1 MIRVG
6 FDHPFRPL
14 AWMEGQDAHGILIER
29 VRQILVNA
37 GWPPTFHPYT
47 LESIEPALA
56 AGEIDLI
63 AFKGILPQRA
73 TSLAF
78 SRPVLRSGTALFLPL
93 NARVGSAD
101 SMGSLE
107 GHFVATPRRGPLAPL
122 ITANYPSVQLLLTAS
137 YEEALRMVARGEA
150 QAAALNLHVGRQW
163 VLDLHLPIALPRRP
177 IMDVD
182 MAIATRFELA
192 DSLLPAINKAILPF
206 ELLHYGHGP
215 AQAV

>member
-1 MIRVG
+1 
-6 FDHPFRPL
+6 
-14 AWMEGQDAHGILIER
+14 
-29 VRQILVNA
+29 
-37 GWPPTFHPYT
+37 
-47 LESIEPALA
+47 
-56 AGEIDLI
+56 
-63 AFKGILPQRA
+63 
-73 TSLAF
+73 
-78 SRPVLRSGTALFLPL
+78 
-93 NARVGSAD
+93 
-101 SMGSLE
+101 MGSLE

>member
-47 LESIEPALA
+47 
-56 AGEIDLI
+56 
-63 AFKGILPQRA
+63 
-73 TSLAF
+73 
-78 SRPVLRSGTALFLPL
+78 
-93 NARVGSAD
+93 
-101 SMGSLE
+101 
-107 GHFVATPRRGPLAPL
+107 
-122 ITANYPSVQLLLTAS
+122 S